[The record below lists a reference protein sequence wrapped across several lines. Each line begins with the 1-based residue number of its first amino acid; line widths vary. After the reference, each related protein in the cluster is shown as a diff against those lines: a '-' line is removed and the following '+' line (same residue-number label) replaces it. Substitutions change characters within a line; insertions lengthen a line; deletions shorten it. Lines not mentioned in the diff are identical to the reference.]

1 MPSPWGGDPELDPE
15 PTEEI
20 MHLTLPGN
28 ASVSPSKDWKVLL
41 GRWVSGIPCLA
52 CCHYNLRM
60 IDWWI
65 DRISTKVSQ
74 ACCSKQYCATR
85 TGGMSSSNNKTTDI
99 FFLPFLNVRPCS
111 VLQVNI
117 KLYLA
122 PKQKHRCMLIPGIPP
137 KKNSFC
143 WCPFAVAIRTEKRYV
158 YGVTRC
164 VQMRPATTI
173 IIYKI
178 PSKQPTPLRKAIT
191 LMTDPSTCS
200 SDSLASGRSPS
211 RCWNQSGPC
220 AEADVGP

>member
-1 MPSPWGGDPELDPE
+1 MDRQNIYEGLTGMLPS
-15 PTEEI
+15 
-20 MHLTLPGN
+20 
-28 ASVSPSKDWKVLL
+28 
-41 GRWVSGIPCLA
+41 
-52 CCHYNLRM
+52 
-60 IDWWI
+60 
-65 DRISTKVSQ
+65 
-74 ACCSKQYCATR
+74 SKQYCATR
-85 TGGMSSSNNKTTDI
+85 TGGMSSSNNKTTDTS

-191 LMTDPSTCS
+191 LMTDPSTGS
-200 SDSLASGRSPS
+200 SDSECLASGRSPS
-211 RCWNQSGPC
+211 RCWNQIGPC
-220 AEADVGP
+220 AEADVGPESHRWSPDCRIFPYHERPFSRRQTDCGLSSHLGI